1 MQSRKQNFITSAI
14 FQNVFLIT
22 WILCIRLLEKFC
34 CMYSALTH
42 FSGWQWFNLCL
53 WHFRSTIYLDSK
65 LYAYTHSQKIGTMK
79 IEMMVW
85 LSHSF
90 QMTLGRREKIHF
102 CHQIFFEHIFCILEY
117 LVWCPRNYL
126 PCYLN
131 FYHEEYLYLQIIYLS
146 FLIGENDGNENELN
160 EMSSIFQY
168 NKILI

>member
-14 FQNVFLIT
+14 YQNVFLIT

-102 CHQIFFEHIFCILEY
+102 CHQIFLNTFFASCSIWYDAQEIAPILSQFLSWRIY
-117 LVWCPRNYL
+117 SWCSS
-126 PCYLN
+126 
-131 FYHEEYLYLQIIYLS
+131 IIY
-146 FLIGENDGNENELN
+146 FLCI
-160 EMSSIFQY
+160 M
-168 NKILI
+168 